1 MAGKFAFII
10 HPLEPSDVSRK
21 FPIARRL
28 PDRWIEGIARRL
40 PVQRVSHITGI
51 RSPHN
56 EAEGWFVGVPLT
68 SRQMVTLPADDVLR
82 KIIAAGR
89 LAERQG
95 ARIIGLGAFTA
106 VVGDAGV
113 TIARELSAG
122 VTTGNS
128 YTAWTALEGARE
140 AARFMD
146 IDLEAAEVAVVGAT
160 GSIGR
165 ACALIMAGEAR
176 QLTLV
181 GRDEGKLERLAR
193 EVLTE
198 TGVSAQISTDIK
210 KSLPSADVVITV
222 SSAVEAIIEPEDL
235 KSGAVVCDVARPRD
249 VSARVAEARDDVL
262 VMEGGVVEVPGDV
275 DFGLDW
281 GYPPRTCNACIAETI
296 LLALEERYEDYTLGR
311 EYSLERIR
319 EIAALARKHGFRLAG
334 LRSFER
340 HLPMEAMKRIR
351 DNARRKRT
359 AKTG

>member
-28 PDRWIEGIARRL
+28 PDRWIEGITRRL

-68 SRQMVTLPADDVLR
+68 SRQMVTLPTDDVLR

-146 IDLEAAEVAVVGAT
+146 IDLDAAEVAVVGAT

-340 HLPMEAMKRIR
+340 HLPLEAMERIR

>member
-1 MAGKFAFII
+1 MAGKFGFII

-21 FPIARRL
+21 FPMARRL

-40 PVQRVSHITGI
+40 PAQKVSHITGI

-68 SRQMVTLPADDVLR
+68 SRQMLALPTDDVLR
-82 KIIAAGR
+82 KIVAAGR

-198 TGVSAQISTDIK
+198 TGVSAQISTDIRR
-210 KSLPSADVVITV
+210 SLPSADVIITV

-235 KSGAVVCDVARPRD
+235 KPGAVVCDVARPRD

-296 LLALEERYEDYTLGR
+296 LLGLEERYEDYTLGR
-311 EYSLERIR
+311 EYSLERIH

-340 HLPMEAMKRIR
+340 HLPLEEMERIR
-351 DNARRKRT
+351 DNARRRKA